1 MAFWDDL
8 DYIGIQAYFPLVEE
22 DRLLEAERVPLVK
35 ALEQG
40 WEEHLEAI
48 ERIQGKFQRPV
59 IITEVGYR
67 STIDAAVRPWEW
79 ESRDTEATSE
89 EQLQTQANCYEAFL
103 KAFWKKDFFPAFTS
117 GSGIPTIE
125 TQAKMSLS

>member
-1 MAFWDDL
+1 ML
-8 DYIGIQAYFPLVEE
+8 G
-22 DRLLEAERVPLVK
+22 AERVPLVK

-48 ERIQGKFQRPV
+48 ERIHGKFQRPV

-103 KAFWKKDFFPAFTS
+103 KAFWKKDFFAGVYFWKWYSNYRDAGGPEDRNFTPQNKPASRRCVGGT
-117 GSGIPTIE
+117 GW
-125 TQAKMSLS
+125 K